1 MLRIV
6 LSKLQLGRDIF
17 RRWLGI
23 KLFDYPSAVPGCNK
37 PISQVLIVRLDAK
50 WGDAI
55 VSSFFIPEL
64 KKVHPG
70 ARVTVLTSE
79 SMANFFSEYLGA
91 DKVIVLPKRPAYGQL
106 KEAAKQLGHCDLAI
120 HLAAKLKMKD
130 LYFLNCL
137 RADNIVG
144 MDDEVQAVN
153 IKMGARSADRHYAE
167 IYADLLGLLGAA
179 NPDCQYLVPRDVQS
193 KRDIEHFL
201 APYSRPMLA
210 INPYG
215 SGSSRQLTPASIKRL
230 ITTINELKPE
240 LTLCILLTPDKR
252 QEVAEICAQFDNV
265 ICYPETQSIYDS
277 IEIVA
282 KADWVVSVDT
292 AIVHI
297 ATGLRKPTLGL
308 YNPDSENFSRWHPN
322 SRQSLCF
329 NAEPGGF
336 SDINRISWS
345 VLSKKLLSLIGK
357 IDE

>member
-23 KLFDYPSAVPGCNK
+23 KLFDYPSSVPDCKK

-70 ARVTVLTSE
+70 AQVTVLVSE
-79 SMANFFSEYLGA
+79 SMANFFLQYLGA
-91 DKVIVLPKRPAYGQL
+91 DKVIVLPKRPAYSQL
-106 KEAAKQLGHCDLAI
+106 KEAAQQIDHCGLAI
-120 HLAAKLKMKD
+120 HLTAKLKMKD
-130 LYFLNCL
+130 LYFLSRL
-137 RADNIVG
+137 RPDNIAG

-153 IKMGARSADRHYAE
+153 IKMGQRSADRHYAE
-167 IYADLLGLLGAA
+167 IYADLLGLLGAT
-179 NPDCQYLVPRDVQS
+179 NPDCQYIVPRDSQS
-193 KRDIEHFL
+193 KRNIEQFL
-201 APYSRPMLA
+201 ASCSGSMLA

-215 SGSSRQLTPASIKRL
+215 SGHSRQLTPTSIKKL
-230 ITTINELKPE
+230 ITTLNHLKPD
-240 LTLCILLTPDKR
+240 LCICLLLTPDKR
-252 QEVAEICAQFDNV
+252 EEVAKICTQFDNV
-265 ICYPETQSIYDS
+265 ICYQATESIYDS

-282 KADWVVSVDT
+282 QADWVVSVDT

-308 YNPDSENFSRWHPN
+308 YNPDPDNFSRWHPN
-322 SRQSLCF
+322 NPLSLSF
-329 NAEPGGF
+329 NAESEGVP
-336 SDINRISWS
+336 DINRITWPR
-345 VLSKKLLSLIGK
+345 LTEKLLNLI
-357 IDE
+357 E